1 MKHLKKIFA
10 VLLIL
15 APVFNLFSQVP
26 EDLYLKK
33 NFDTKKTVAKIDTI
47 NITAEEFFL
56 NYEFGPAFT
65 KKLPDSKSKHLEYM
79 INEKLL
85 ALEGY
90 SNRKDTTEEV
100 RSMLDEFT
108 GDIAAEE
115 MFKKEILPNVKIKDE
130 NLNNI
135 IAKKQTEVELKWL
148 FTSDENEMKGYI
160 KSLNA
165 GADFD
170 SLFNLQLKDSV
181 NKDSRCMKTSMFSLE
196 KSNPQL
202 AGIVDSLQAGK
213 YSVPFHVPDGW
224 YIVKLDNINRNAVTT
239 QSEFEKLKQEAENA
253 ALKMSMDSLSDDY
266 VKKLLT
272 AGNPVIKK
280 YAYSM
285 IRSYLGK
292 MVLDK
297 EKYNSWQLEDKL
309 NEALKNL
316 DANPGKSILV
326 EMSTGNFT
334 VDDFLYWY
342 RNRSLYIKMTDT
354 DFNSFSAAL
363 EQLIWR
369 MVRDRLIASDANK
382 KGYFNNPEVLKQTD
396 WWKDKIVGS
405 AVRNDILNS
414 AMLTA
419 GEVTGKKPDDEK
431 LEMEFRKK
439 MLHKIIALKQ
449 KYKIVINKD
458 ELSKIPVSDENDKR
472 AIEFYMVKTGGLI
485 PRNPY
490 PSINNEWVTW
500 Q

>member
-1 MKHLKKIFA
+1 MKHFEKIFTI
-10 VLLIL
+10 LIIL
-15 APVFNLFSQVP
+15 APVINIFSQVP
-26 EDLYLKK
+26 DDFYIKK
-33 NFDTKKTVAKIDTI
+33 NFDTKKTIAKIDTI
-47 NITAEEFFL
+47 KITAEEFFL

-65 KKLPDSKSKHLEYM
+65 KKLTDAKSKHLEYM
-79 INEKLL
+79 IDEKLL

-100 RSMLDEFT
+100 RSMVDEFT
-108 GDIAAEE
+108 GDIAAEQ
-115 MFKKEILPNVKIKDE
+115 MFKKEILPKVKVNE
-130 NLNNI
+130 EVLNRI
-135 IAKKQTEVELKWL
+135 IEKKQTEVELKWL
-148 FTSDENEMKGYI
+148 FTSNENEMKGYI
-160 KSLNA
+160 KALST
-165 GADFD
+165 GANFD
-170 SLFNLQLKDSV
+170 SLFNLQVKDSL
-181 NKDSRCMKTSMFSLE
+181 NKDDRSMKTSMFSLE

-202 AGIVDSLQAGK
+202 AAIVDTLQAGK

-224 YIVKLDNINRNAVTT
+224 YIVKLDNIRSNIITT
-239 QSEFEKLKQEAENA
+239 QSENEKLKQEAENA
-253 ALKMSMDSLSDDY
+253 AMKVSMDSLSDAY
-266 VKKLLT
+266 VKQLV
-272 AGNPVIKK
+272 AGKSPVIKK

-297 EKYNSWQLEDKL
+297 EKYISWQLEDKL

-316 DANPGKSILV
+316 GANPGKSVLV
-326 EMSTGNFT
+326 EMSDGNYT

-342 RNRSLYIKMTDT
+342 RNRSLYIKMTDK
-354 DFNSFSAAL
+354 DFNSYSAAL

-369 MVRDRLIASDANK
+369 MVRDRLIAADANK
-382 KGYFNNPEVLKQTD
+382 KGYYKNPEVLKQAD

-419 GEVTGKKPDDEK
+419 GEVTGKKADEEK
-431 LEMEFRKK
+431 LEMEFSKK
-439 MLHKIIALKQ
+439 MLHKILALKQ
-449 KYKIVINKD
+449 KYKITINKE
-458 ELSKIPVSDENDKR
+458 ELGKIPVSDEDDKR

-490 PSINNEWVTW
+490 PSINNEWASW